1 MFSAVVP
8 FKDSSGV
15 ILRVLY
21 IIDFLDK
28 PTIIGLL
35 RDWNDS
41 SSFNILKLSSI
52 DLPNPNPGS
61 IIILSKSNS

>member
-1 MFSAVVP
+1 MLSAVVP
-8 FKDSSGV
+8 FRESSGE

-35 RDWNDS
+35 KHWNDF

-61 IIILSKSNS
+61 IITLLKPDS